1 VYEERM
7 KFIIPTSI
15 ADKVEPQLREIV
27 PSAEV
32 VHVDQEGAGDGDLSD
47 AEVLLRWWMPPTT
60 LRRILAAA
68 PQLRWLHTPSAGVDG
83 LLIPEVLDH
92 KIVLTNSAGAHAIP
106 IAEFVLLGMLG
117 HAKRVSGL
125 MALTPEEAWPQ
136 GRTLQLGE
144 LYEKTLVIL
153 GLGHIGQEIAR
164 RAAAFGMRVL
174 GSRRRPAPLVGVEE
188 VVGQDA
194 WRTLLPEADYLVLA
208 TPLTSA
214 TRGMLDAA
222 ALAQLRPSAYL
233 VNIARGEI
241 IDTDALI
248 AALEQGRLAGAT
260 LDVVPEE
267 PLPPEHRLWRTPN
280 VWITPHISSSSP
292 RTSER
297 ALAIFLENVRRD
309 IAGQPFVNL
318 VDLQAGY

>member
-1 VYEERM
+1 M

-15 ADKVEPQLREIV
+15 ADKVEPQLHQIA

-32 VHVDQEGAGDGDLSD
+32 VHVDQEGAGVGDLND

-60 LRRILAAA
+60 LRRIVAAA
-68 PQLRWLHTPSAGVDG
+68 PRLRWLHTPSAGVNG

-106 IAEFVLLGMLG
+106 IAEFVLLSMLG

-125 MALTPEEAWPQ
+125 MALTPEEAWTQ
-136 GRTLQLGE
+136 GRTFQLGE

-174 GSRRRPAPLVGVEE
+174 GSRRRPAPIAGVVQ
-188 VVGQDA
+188 VVGEDA
-194 WRTLLPEADYLVLA
+194 WRALLPEADYLVLA
-208 TPLTSA
+208 TPLTS
-214 TRGMLDAA
+214 TTKGMLDAA

-233 VNIARGEI
+233 INIARGEI

-267 PLPPEHRLWRTPN
+267 PLPPEHPLWRTPN

-297 ALAIFLENVRRD
+297 AIAIFLENVRRD
-309 IAGQPFVNL
+309 IAGQPLVN
-318 VDLQAGY
+318 VIDLQAGY

>member
-1 VYEERM
+1 M

-15 ADKVEPQLREIV
+15 ADKVEPQLREIA
-27 PSAEV
+27 PAAEV
-32 VHVDQEGAGDGDLSD
+32 VHVDQDGAGDGDLSD

-60 LRRILAAA
+60 LRRIVAAA
-68 PQLRWLHTPSAGVDG
+68 PRLRWLHTPSAGVDG

-106 IAEFVLLGMLG
+106 IAEFVLLSLLS
-117 HAKRVSGL
+117 HAKHASDL
-125 MALTPEEAWPQ
+125 AALTPEQAWAR

-174 GSRRRPAPLVGVEE
+174 GSRRRPAPIAGVER
-188 VVGQDA
+188 VVGDDA
-194 WRTLLPEADYLVLA
+194 WRALLPEADYLVLA

-214 TRGMLDAA
+214 TKGMIDAA

-248 AALEQGRLAGAT
+248 AALEQGRLAGAA

-267 PLPPEHRLWRTPN
+267 PLPAEHPLWRTPN

-297 ALAIFLENVRRD
+297 AIAIFLENVRRD
-309 IAGQPFVNL
+309 IAGQPFINL

>member
-1 VYEERM
+1 M
-7 KFIIPTSI
+7 KLIIPTSI
-15 ADKVEPQLREIV
+15 ADKVEPQLREIA

-32 VHVDQEGAGDGDLSD
+32 VHVDQEGVGDGDLGD

-60 LRRILAAA
+60 LRRIVAAA
-68 PQLRWLHTPSAGVDG
+68 PRLRWLHTPSAGVDG

-117 HAKRVSGL
+117 HAKRLSEL
-125 MALTPEEAWPQ
+125 TALTPEKAWAQ

-174 GSRRRPAPLVGVEE
+174 GSRRRPAPIAGVER
-188 VVGQDA
+188 VVGEDA
-194 WRTLLPEADYLVLA
+194 WRALLPEADYLVLA

-214 TRGMLDAA
+214 TKGMLDAA
-222 ALAQLRPSAYL
+222 ALAQLRPSAYV

-248 AALEQGRLAGAT
+248 AVLEQGRLAGAA
-260 LDVVPEE
+260 LDVLPEE
-267 PLPPEHRLWRTPN
+267 PLPPEHPLWRTPN

-297 ALAIFLENVRRD
+297 AIAIFLENVRRD
-309 IAGQPFVNL
+309 MAGQPFINM

>member
-1 VYEERM
+1 M
-7 KFIIPTSI
+7 KLIIPTSI
-15 ADKVEPQLREIV
+15 ADKVEPQLREIA

-32 VHVDQEGAGDGDLSD
+32 VHVDQSGVGDGDLAD
-47 AEVLLRWWMPPTT
+47 ARVLLRWWMPATT

-68 PQLRWLHTPSAGVDG
+68 PRLCWLHTPSAGVDG

-117 HAKRVSGL
+117 HAKRVSEL
-125 MALTPEEAWPQ
+125 IALTPENAWPQ

-164 RAAAFGMRVL
+164 RVEAFGMRVL
-174 GSRRRPAPLVGVEE
+174 GSRRRPAPIAGVEQ
-188 VVGQDA
+188 VVGENA
-194 WRTLLPEADYLVLA
+194 WRALLPEADYLVLA
-208 TPLTSA
+208 TPLTNA
-214 TRGMLDAA
+214 TKGMLDAA

-248 AALEQGRLAGAT
+248 AALEQGQLAGAA
-260 LDVVPEE
+260 LDVLPEE
-267 PLPPEHRLWRTPN
+267 PLPPEHPLWRAPN
-280 VWITPHISSSSP
+280 VWITPHISASSP

-297 ALAIFLENVRRD
+297 AIAIFLENVRRD
-309 IAGQPFVNL
+309 MAGQPFINL
-318 VDLQAGY
+318 VDQQVGY